1 MSSDADYVFQLEVK
15 ITAPSN
21 SRAEL
26 IGNYRAAV
34 GASALG
40 KLSWSA
46 GLRSML
52 ERQAHRTISS
62 GETNRNH
69 IPYHLPTM
77 QRAAVLG
84 KDALGE
90 SCSRKCK
97 GRARKLWVELFSSA
111 PRARHFVWQQQ
122 YAQRC
127 A

>member
-26 IGNYRAAV
+26 IGDYRAAV

-52 ERQAHRTISS
+52 ERQAPFQAVRRIAIISRI
-62 GETNRNH
+62 TCR
-69 IPYHLPTM
+69 P
-77 QRAAVLG
+77 
-84 KDALGE
+84 
-90 SCSRKCK
+90 CK
-97 GRARKLWVELFSSA
+97 E
-111 PRARHFVWQQQ
+111 PR
-122 YAQRC
+122 C
-127 A
+127 